1 MRRLESDICRLLC
14 ECGLAAAN
22 HGLAAHAETIR
33 AALPH
38 LVGAPTDRRIL
49 EATLLI
55 GLEQMHEAMKLLSND
70 TSMEACTLRQL
81 IESPRSAGL
90 ASPTPPH
97 FPALFG

>member
-1 MRRLESDICRLLC
+1 MKPLERDICRLLC

-38 LVGAPTDRRIL
+38 LVSAPTDRRIL

-55 GLEQMHEAMKLLSND
+55 GLAQTHEAMKLLSHD
-70 TSMEACTLRQL
+70 TSLEASTLRQL
-81 IESPRSAGL
+81 IESSRSTRL
-90 ASPTPPH
+90 ASPTQPYS
-97 FPALFG
+97 PALFG